1 VNDHP
6 PSPAWPSAPENVG
19 RPFVEIEAK
28 FYVPDLAAFREH
40 ALAAGATLL
49 TPRRLE
55 RNWRFDR
62 PDGSLQA
69 AGQVLRLRQDATVR
83 LACKGPADSQGTR
96 REVEFGVDDAQAARA
111 FLEDLGF
118 QCLLFYEKY
127 REVLRI
133 HEACLMLDELPF
145 GNFVEVESE
154 SLQAVRRSANQLGLR
169 WEAGLL
175 RSYAELIGDLES
187 NPMWD
192 AATAA
197 FRQSAASDADAGAAL
212 HLERAWVRHA

>member
-1 VNDHP
+1 VNEQP
-6 PSPAWPSAPENVG
+6 PSPARPRATENAG

-40 ALAAGATLL
+40 ALAGGATLL

-69 AGQVLRLRQDATVR
+69 AGQILRLRQDATAR
-83 LACKGPADSQGTR
+83 LACKGPVDCQGSR
-96 REVEFGVDDAQAARA
+96 REVEFAVDDAQAARA

-118 QCLLFYEKY
+118 RCVLFYEKY
-127 REVLRI
+127 REILLI
-133 HEACLMLDELPF
+133 HQACLMLDELPF
-145 GNFVEVESE
+145 GNFVEVEAE
-154 SLQAVRRSANQLGLR
+154 SPEAVRRISEQLGLG
-169 WEAGLL
+169 WEAGLH
-175 RSYAELIGDLES
+175 RSYAELIGELES

-197 FRQSAASDADAGAAL
+197 FRESAASAADAGATL
-212 HLERAWVRHA
+212 HLERAWVRHT